1 MAIGNVHFTAKS
13 GSQTAARDDGAPV
26 RRASFTRPQLP
37 YRDISAEETREPFV
51 FKTVPGPCDRP
62 AIVLSMPKA
71 GTYLVA
77 KILESLGLV
86 DLEIH
91 LGETALSDYR
101 GRSNSEKLERDR
113 ELARNIPLR
122 TSAKMV
128 LPGQFAVGHIPCTP
142 EARFQ
147 LETFVRI
154 VCLRDLR
161 HALVSLMRFEHRRL
175 LADPLRAPDRRDW
188 AQAPQ
193 GPERMRG
200 FLAADGRWLLD
211 LSRAAFAWTRDT
223 DSVLCRFEDLLG
235 DHGAEAQLR
244 ALARIAS
251 AVGVDDLAGPR
262 VLDKVLGAET
272 LTYSG
277 RRSKLEGVWDEAVEH
292 DFRDMGGRE
301 VNALLGYDPN
311 LQAASA

>member
-1 MAIGNVHFTAKS
+1 MAIGNLHSTAKS
-13 GSQTAARDDGAPV
+13 GSQSAAMDDGSPV
-26 RRASFTRPQLP
+26 GRASCTRPQLP

-51 FKTVPGPCDRP
+51 FKTVPGPCERP

-77 KILESLGLV
+77 KILEALGLV
-86 DLEIH
+86 DLEVH
-91 LGETALSDYR
+91 LWETGLSDYR

-142 EARFQ
+142 EARLQ

-154 VCLRDLR
+154 VCLRDVR

-175 LADPLRAPDRRDW
+175 LADPLRAPDRRGW
-188 AQAPQ
+188 AQSPQ

-200 FLAADGRWLLD
+200 FLAAEGAWLLG
-211 LSRAAFAWTRDT
+211 LSRAAFEWTRGA
-223 DSVLCRFEDLLG
+223 DSVVSRFEDLLG
-235 DHGAEAQLR
+235 DNGAEAQLR

-251 AVGVDDLAGPR
+251 AVGVDGFAGRR

-277 RRSKLEGVWDEAVEH
+277 RRSKLEGVWDEAVER

-301 VNALLGYDPN
+301 VNELLGYDPN